1 MMTNG
6 IRGVFGKRQLLVV
19 AMIAFFGFAL
29 VAVPQVGAQDAPAT
43 PATTSDCVRDGSG
56 VSWRH
61 PLLKLRLEL
70 RAHRGTCDRVVM
82 NEVAELTGLT
92 NKQIVGDL
100 RDGQSLAEIAESAG
114 VTRDQLIDGITSA
127 VSSQIDERIASGDV
141 APEQKEIWMNKLAAN
156 IDNII
161 DWHRGDLRDTA
172 PSMAT
177 PEA

>member
-1 MMTNG
+1 MVTNA
-6 IRGVFGKRQLLVV
+6 IRRVFGKRQLLVI

-61 PLLKLRLEL
+61 PLRKLRLEL
-70 RAHRGTCDRVVM
+70 REHRGNCDRVVLS
-82 NEVAELTGLT
+82 EVSELTGLT
-92 NKQIVGDL
+92 NQQIVGDL
-100 RDGQSLAEIAESAG
+100 RDGQSLAEIAETAG
-114 VTRDQLIDGITSA
+114 VTRDQLTDGITSA
-127 VSSQIDERIASGDV
+127 VSDKIDERVASGDV

-156 IDNII
+156 IDTII

-177 PEA
+177 PAA

>member
-1 MMTNG
+1 MTSG
-6 IRGVFGKRQLLVV
+6 IRGFFGKRLLVV

-29 VAVPQVGAQDAPAT
+29 VVVPQVGAQNAPAT
-43 PATTSDCVRDGSG
+43 PATTSACVRDGSD

-61 PLLKLRLEL
+61 PLRKLRAEL
-70 RAHRGTCDRVVM
+70 RERRGNCDRVVL
-82 NEVAELTGLT
+82 NEVSELTGLT
-92 NKQIVGDL
+92 NQQIVGDL
-100 RDGQSLAEIAESAG
+100 RDGQSLAEIAETSG

-127 VSSQIDERIASGDV
+127 VSDKIDERVASGDV

-156 IDNII
+156 IDTII
-161 DWHRGDLRDTA
+161 DWHRGDHRDSA

>member
-1 MMTNG
+1 MTNG